1 MDRKERGESDLLFTI
16 YTKDFGRIE
25 ILGKAIRKIDSK
37 LRPAAD
43 IFYFSEIEFIQGKT
57 QKTLTDAILLEKFSE
72 IQKDFKKRTLAYKI
86 SETLD
91 NFIKGQEPDEKI
103 WQLLIEALQKLNSS
117 EKLEIIYY
125 YFFWNF
131 ISLLGYAPEL
141 YLCAICR
148 KKLTPAKLC
157 FSVKEGSLICQSC
170 SKEAQLNQDI
180 GQDTVKILRMILK
193 KDWKTFSKLKIEE
206 KRLEELESISREYCK
221 YLCEN
226 SSSF

>member
-72 IQKDFKKRTLAYKI
+72 IQKDLKKRTLAYKI

-180 GQDTVKILRMILK
+180 GQDTVKILRIILK